1 MKVEFIKELAMLL
14 QENNINELD
23 YTYNSER
30 IRLVK
35 NTTLK
40 SDIED
45 IYFKNQNNFKLF
57 EERKTEEIP
66 QNVSHEEDNIKLG
79 MDLDTEKIKASMIG
93 TFYSKPSPDE
103 TEFVNVG
110 STVKKGDVIGIIE
123 SMKLMNEIKAPFDC
137 EIIQILVD
145 EEEVVEFGQELFEVK
160 VI

>member
-14 QENNINELD
+14 QENDINELD

>member
-1 MKVEFIKELAMLL
+1 
-14 QENNINELD
+14 
-23 YTYNSER
+23 
-30 IRLVK
+30 
-35 NTTLK
+35 
-40 SDIED
+40 
-45 IYFKNQNNFKLF
+45 
-57 EERKTEEIP
+57 
-66 QNVSHEEDNIKLG
+66 

>member
-14 QENNINELD
+14 QENDINELD

-35 NTTLK
+35 NTTLR